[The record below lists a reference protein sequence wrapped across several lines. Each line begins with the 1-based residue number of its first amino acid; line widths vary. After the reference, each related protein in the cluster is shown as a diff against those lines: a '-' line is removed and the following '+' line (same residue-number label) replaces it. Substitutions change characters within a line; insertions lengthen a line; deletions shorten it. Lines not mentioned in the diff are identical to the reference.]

1 MTLLESLLDA
11 IVRLE
16 GDALVMHVGEKPYVV
31 TASSSMNAYRGPLAW
46 GQVELSSRVLTPDA
60 VLNMVGQILP
70 QDQRH
75 ALEEVGAVEHAIDSP
90 AGVADRFTVVAARG
104 GEDIWLEVRRHP
116 VNGDRGGVASESAT
130 PGAAVSSLP
139 GPPGAAVQLQVD
151 PPAGQGA
158 ADHSS
163 ASWSDRHAVPLAAG
177 TSPVDIDAAAAAGSR
192 EATTIVE
199 GAPVLDEVTYSG
211 RERIGDALIPL
222 QPGKPDAADA
232 VDEALELVEPEAQH
246 SPTEED
252 VDSLLAATAGALL
265 SANMRSE
272 PAELEDIEF
281 DRAPHAVESERFE
294 ALSDDVD
301 QVQEMEFDDESVDLT
316 AALDAMPAAAWSPPQ
331 VDAPTR
337 GEDEEAGPDVHEE
350 RPSSAFPRP
359 IESATLG
366 AGVARRPDEVVAARP
381 EEITSFAGA
390 AFTVGESDAPIEEAA
405 VGRSER
411 VPNVAAPPVM
421 TTLNQAQS
429 AQDEIQTSEAERPE
443 PVADLERAH
452 SIPPETPV
460 ENPVP
465 VSAAAAP
472 PPAAAVARIAAAS
485 PAGHPASVVTP
496 IARGIARPDRAAGAE
511 RVDDESVIRIL
522 RDAVERG
529 AATVYVVAQSKPMLR
544 VDGEISA
551 LDDYHVLADAD
562 IERLVSA
569 LQPHGAGSSTELA
582 PEWISEVPQ
591 VGRVRSVT
599 FRDHRGPG
607 IIFRLIPPRSISAEH
622 LNLSPEIRELA
633 TLPDGFVLV
642 TGARGSGK
650 STLLNSFVD
659 LINRSRADHV
669 ITIETAIGFVHD
681 SKRSFVSQREV
692 GDDGAAAAAALG
704 SALRE
709 DPDVLVIDDLK
720 SGDAVKAALEA
731 AESGRLVVAS
741 ITAPS
746 SAAALEALV
755 NLLPAAERA
764 AARVSLSA
772 VLRGIVGQVLLRRSS
787 GGHVAARELLLNTPG
802 ASASIQQG
810 EPSGL
815 AAALEEASHRGLRLN
830 DSLAALVKDGTV
842 HGAEAYRRTPDRP
855 GLISTLAREG
865 IDTSFAERLA

>member
-90 AGVADRFTVVAARG
+90 AGIADRFTVVAARG

-116 VNGDRGGVASESAT
+116 ANGDRGGVASESAT
-130 PGAAVSSLP
+130 PEAAVSSLP
-139 GPPGAAVQLQVD
+139 GPPGAAVQLPVA

-163 ASWSDRHAVPLAAG
+163 ASRSDRHAVPLAAG
-177 TSPVDIDAAAAAGSR
+177 TSPVDIDLAAAAGSR
-192 EATTIVE
+192 EPTTIVE
-199 GAPVLDEVTYSG
+199 RVPVLDEVTYSG
-211 RERIGDALIPL
+211 RERFGDALIPL
-222 QPGKPDAADA
+222 QPGKPDAADP
-232 VDEALELVEPEAQH
+232 VDEALELVEPDAQH

-252 VDSLLAATAGALL
+252 VDSLLAATAGAAL
-265 SANMRSE
+265 SANLRPE

-316 AALDAMPAAAWSPPQ
+316 AALDAMPAAAWSPLQ

-350 RPSSAFPRP
+350 RPSSSFPQP
-359 IESATLG
+359 IESATLE
-366 AGVARRPDEVVAARP
+366 AGVARPPEEVVAARP
-381 EEITSFAGA
+381 EEIASFAGA

-429 AQDEIQTSEAERPE
+429 AQYEIQTSEAERPE
-443 PVADLERAH
+443 PVADLERAR

-472 PPAAAVARIAAAS
+472 PPEAAVAGIAAAS
-485 PAGHPASVVTP
+485 PAGHHASVVTP
-496 IARGIARPDRAAGAE
+496 IARGIPRPDRAAGAE

-569 LQPHGAGSSTELA
+569 LQPHSAGSSTELA

-633 TLPDGFVLV
+633 TLSDGFVLV

-720 SGDAVKAALEA
+720 CGDAVKAALQA

-746 SAAALEALV
+746 SPAALEALV

-815 AAALEEASHRGLRLN
+815 EGASHRGSRLN

-842 HGAEAYRRTPDRP
+842 HGAEAYRRAPDRP
-855 GLISTLAREG
+855 GLVSTLTREG